1 MPNFCPKR
9 VMVLAPHT
17 DDGELGCGGTI
28 ARFIDEG
35 ADVFYTAFS
44 VCEESVPPGFPPN
57 ALESELVDAT
67 SALGIPSENLIIH
80 KYKVR
85 HLGNQRQQILQ
96 NIIDVKRDINPDVV
110 FLPCLS
116 DLHQDHS
123 TVALEGVRAYKG
135 TTILSYEMPWNNI
148 SLTTSTFVKLEESHI
163 ARKVEALLRY
173 KTQVGRPYTNDE
185 FVRSLARTRG
195 VQIGVRYAEAFELVR
210 LVI

>member
-1 MPNFCPKR
+1 MSNFCPKR
-9 VMVLAPHT
+9 IMVLAPHT

-28 ARFIDEG
+28 ARFVDEG
-35 ADVFYTAFS
+35 AEVFYTAFS
-44 VCEESVPPGFPPN
+44 VCEDSVPPGFPPD
-57 ALESELVDAT
+57 ALEIELLDA
-67 SALGIPSENLIIH
+67 SAVLGIPRENLIIH

-85 HLGNQRQQILQ
+85 HLGNHRQQILQ
-96 NIIDVKRDINPDVV
+96 DIIDTKRQINPDVV

-173 KTQVGRPYTNDE
+173 KTQDGRPYTNDE

-210 LVI
+210 FVI